1 MGEDS
6 SEDTREAAVRR
17 DSTMTTITWI
27 GLGHMGNPMSANL
40 VKAGY
45 DVRGFDLSEA
55 AMSAAEANGVRT
67 CRSMQEALQGAD
79 VVFTMLP
86 KGEHARAVYLGE
98 EGILESAPE
107 DALLI
112 DSSTIDVE
120 SALALHKAADAAG
133 YVFVDAP
140 VSGGISGAAAGT
152 LTFMIGGHPRA
163 VEAASQYIE
172 PMAGKIVA
180 TGEAGTG
187 QAAKIVNNMMLFI
200 CLEACAEGSVLADR
214 LGLDPQ
220 VFWDIASVSS
230 GNSWAL
236 QTWYPVPGIVDS
248 AAANN
253 NFEATFSA
261 VLAAKDAGL
270 ALMAGEQTGVD
281 LPAAQLVAERL
292 QRLIDEGYGNKDC
305 SLIAKYAAPDGRI
318 RGWDPEQA

>member
-1 MGEDS
+1 
-6 SEDTREAAVRR
+6 
-17 DSTMTTITWI
+17 MTTITWI

-40 VKAGY
+40 AGAGY
-45 DVRGFDLSEA
+45 DVRGHDVSADAMAAARDRGVQTFDTLE
-55 AMSAAEANGVRT
+55 
-67 CRSMQEALQGAD
+67 EALQGAD

-86 KGEHARAVYLGE
+86 KGEHARAVYLGDS
-98 EGILESAPE
+98 GVIALAPK

-120 SALALHKAADAAG
+120 TAEELHRAAEDAG
-133 YVFVDAP
+133 FRFVDAP
-140 VSGGISGAAAGT
+140 VSGGISGAAAAT
-152 LTFMIGGHPRA
+152 LTFMVGGKPDV
-163 VEAASQYIE
+163 VEQARTFIE
-172 PMAGKIVA
+172 PMARKIVA
-180 TGEAGTG
+180 TGHAGTG

-248 AAANN
+248 AAANK

-261 VLAAKDAGL
+261 ALAAKDAGL
-270 ALMAGEQTGVD
+270 ALMAGEQTGVE
-281 LPAAQLVAERL
+281 LPAAELVAERL
-292 QRLIDEGYGNKDC
+292 QQLIDEVLGDKDC
-305 SLIAKYAAPDGRI
+305 SLITKYAAPDGKI
-318 RGWDPEQA
+318 PGWDPDKA

>member
-1 MGEDS
+1 
-6 SEDTREAAVRR
+6 
-17 DSTMTTITWI
+17 MTTITWI

-40 VKAGY
+40 AGAGY
-45 DVRGFDLSEA
+45 DVRGHDVSADAMAAARDRGVQTFDTLE
-55 AMSAAEANGVRT
+55 
-67 CRSMQEALQGAD
+67 EALQGAD

-86 KGEHARAVYLGE
+86 KGEHARAVYLGDS
-98 EGILESAPE
+98 GVIALAPK

-120 SALALHKAADAAG
+120 TAEELHRAAEDAG
-133 YVFVDAP
+133 FRFVDAP
-140 VSGGISGAAAGT
+140 VSGGISGAAAAT
-152 LTFMIGGHPRA
+152 LTFMVGGKPDV
-163 VEAASQYIE
+163 VEQARTFIE
-172 PMAGKIVA
+172 PMARKIVA
-180 TGEAGTG
+180 TGHAGTG

-248 AAANN
+248 AAANK

-261 VLAAKDAGL
+261 ALAAKDAGL
-270 ALMAGEQTGVD
+270 ALMAGEQTGVQ
-281 LPAAQLVAERL
+281 LPAAKLVAERL
-292 QRLIDEGYGNKDC
+292 QQLIDEGLGDKDC
-305 SLIAKYAAPDGRI
+305 SLITKYAAPDGKI
-318 RGWDPEQA
+318 PGWDPDEA

>member
-1 MGEDS
+1 
-6 SEDTREAAVRR
+6 
-17 DSTMTTITWI
+17 MTTITWI

-40 VKAGY
+40 VQAGY
-45 DVRGFDLSEA
+45 DVRGHDVSAA
-55 AMSAAEANGVRT
+55 AMAAAAAKGVHT
-67 CRSMQEALQGAD
+67 FDTLEEALQGAD
-79 VVFTMLP
+79 VVITMLP
-86 KGEHARAVYLGE
+86 EGEHARAVYLGDS
-98 EGILESAPE
+98 GVIALAPK
-107 DALLI
+107 DALLV

-120 SALALHKAADAAG
+120 TAVELHRAAEEAG
-133 YVFVDAP
+133 FRFVDAP
-140 VSGGISGAAAGT
+140 VSGGIIGAAAGT
-152 LTFMIGGHPRA
+152 LTFMIGGKPDD
-163 VEAASQYIE
+163 VEAASRFIE
-172 PMAGKIVA
+172 PMSARIVA

-200 CLEACAEGSVLADR
+200 NLEACAEGAVLADR

-270 ALMAGEQTGVD
+270 ALMAGAQTGVD

-292 QRLIDEGYGNKDC
+292 QQLIDEGLGDKDC
-305 SLIAKYAAPDGRI
+305 SLIAEYAAPDGRI
-318 RGWDPEQA
+318 AGWNPDQA

>member
-1 MGEDS
+1 
-6 SEDTREAAVRR
+6 
-17 DSTMTTITWI
+17 MTTITWI

-40 VKAGY
+40 AGAGY
-45 DVRGFDLSEA
+45 DVRGHDVSADAMAAARDRGVQTFDTLE
-55 AMSAAEANGVRT
+55 
-67 CRSMQEALQGAD
+67 EALQGAD

-86 KGEHARAVYLGE
+86 KGEHARAVYLGDS
-98 EGILESAPE
+98 GVIALAPK

-120 SALALHKAADAAG
+120 TAEELHRAAEDAG
-133 YVFVDAP
+133 FRFVDAP
-140 VSGGISGAAAGT
+140 VSGGISGAAAAT
-152 LTFMIGGHPRA
+152 LTFMVGGKPDV
-163 VEAASQYIE
+163 VEQARTFIE
-172 PMAGKIVA
+172 PMARKIVA
-180 TGEAGTG
+180 TGHAGTG

-248 AAANN
+248 AAANK

-261 VLAAKDAGL
+261 ALAAKDAGL
-270 ALMAGEQTGVD
+270 ALMAGEQTGVE
-281 LPAAQLVAERL
+281 LPAAKLVAERL
-292 QRLIDEGYGNKDC
+292 QQLIDEGLGDKDC
-305 SLIAKYAAPDGRI
+305 SLITKYAAPDGKI
-318 RGWDPEQA
+318 PGWDPDRA

>member
-1 MGEDS
+1 
-6 SEDTREAAVRR
+6 
-17 DSTMTTITWI
+17 MTTITWI

-40 VKAGY
+40 AKAGH
-45 DVRGFDLSEA
+45 DVRGHDVS
-55 AMSAAEANGVRT
+55 AEAMAAARDRGLQT
-67 CRSMQEALQGAD
+67 FDTLEEALQGAE

-86 KGEHARAVYLGE
+86 KGEHARAVYLGDS
-98 EGILESAPE
+98 GVIALAPQ

-120 SALALHKAADAAG
+120 TAEELHRAAEEAG
-133 YVFVDAP
+133 FRFVDAP
-140 VSGGISGAAAGT
+140 VSGGISGAAAAT
-152 LTFMIGGHPRA
+152 LTFMVGGKPDV
-163 VEAASQYIE
+163 VEQARTFIE
-172 PMAGKIVA
+172 PMARKIVA
-180 TGEAGTG
+180 TGHAGTG

-248 AAANN
+248 AAANK

-270 ALMAGEQTGVD
+270 ALMAGEQTGVR
-281 LPAAQLVAERL
+281 LPAAELVAGRL
-292 QRLIDEGYGNKDC
+292 QQLIDEGLGDQDC
-305 SLIAKYAAPDGRI
+305 SLIAKYAAPDGKI
-318 RGWDPEQA
+318 PGWDPDRA

>member
-1 MGEDS
+1 
-6 SEDTREAAVRR
+6 
-17 DSTMTTITWI
+17 MTTITWI

-40 VKAGY
+40 AGAGY
-45 DVRGFDLSEA
+45 DVRGHDVSADAMAAARDRGVQTFDTLE
-55 AMSAAEANGVRT
+55 
-67 CRSMQEALQGAD
+67 EALQGAD

-86 KGEHARAVYLGE
+86 KGEHARAVYLGDS
-98 EGILESAPE
+98 GVIALAPK

-120 SALALHKAADAAG
+120 TAEELHRAAEDAG
-133 YVFVDAP
+133 FRFVDAP
-140 VSGGISGAAAGT
+140 VSGGISGAAAAT
-152 LTFMIGGHPRA
+152 LTFMVGGKPDV
-163 VEAASQYIE
+163 VEQARTFIE
-172 PMAGKIVA
+172 PMARKIVA
-180 TGEAGTG
+180 TGHAGTG

-248 AAANN
+248 AAANK

-261 VLAAKDAGL
+261 ALAAKDAGL
-270 ALMAGEQTGVD
+270 ALMAGEQTGVE
-281 LPAAQLVAERL
+281 LPAAELVAVRL
-292 QRLIDEGYGNKDC
+292 QQLIDEGLGDKDC
-305 SLIAKYAAPDGRI
+305 SLITKYAAPDGKI
-318 RGWDPEQA
+318 PGWDPDRA